1 MERYEKNEYRL
12 PWRLAQNQIRA
23 SGGREMDRFRGITP
37 PTDRPN
43 GAEAWVGSV
52 TRANGATPENPN
64 LGCAEVLLPDGRRR
78 YLFEAIAA
86 EPELALG
93 PAHLARYGTDL
104 GMLVKL
110 LDAKTPF
117 LLQCHPTRE
126 NADRFWNSNYG
137 KEECWY
143 IIGVRD
149 DAPEPPYILLGF
161 REGVSREGFE
171 QAYRAGDIAALEAMC
186 HKIEVRPGECYF
198 IPGGVPHALGA
209 GCFVAEIQE
218 PSDLTAVPIAQQA
231 LLEFRRRANPKGVF
245 VPEDEALYERRMLNS
260 FHYAGAP
267 LAGTLAR
274 CKSAMPL
281 LREEPGGREQEIFGA
296 AQTQC
301 FSCTLVQ
308 VHGTFRKTDTHDA
321 QICLILDGSG
331 ELVCGG
337 ERMLVRRADEIF
349 FPCAATD
356 VRMEGTFSCILCN
369 PGLSAQYRPHAEE
382 TEEERTRL

>member
-93 PAHLARYGTDL
+93 SAHLARYGTDL

-126 NADRFWNSNYG
+126 NANRFWNSNYG

-186 HKIEVRPGECYF
+186 HKIEVKPGETWF
-198 IPGGVPHALGA
+198 VPAGMPHALGA
-209 GCFVAEIQE
+209 GCFVIEVQE
-218 PSDLTAVPIAQQA
+218 PSDLTAVPVPQQT
-231 LLEFRRRANPKGVF
+231 LIDFRRRANPRGVF
-245 VPEDEALYERRMLNS
+245 SPMEEKLYERRTLESFDYTGYTLEEIKARCLSLNPVVRRGTWGEKRELIGGGQTPYFTCDQWRVKGS
-260 FHYAGAP
+260 AP
-267 LAGTLAR
+267 LENSGMIRIGLVTEGSGALKTPLGTL
-274 CKSAMPL
+274 PL
-281 LREEPGGREQEIFGA
+281 QRGTELFFPYDVPGMTLEGEL
-296 AQTQC
+296 
-301 FSCTLVQ
+301 TLVLCSPE
-308 VHGTFRKTDTHDA
+308 KT
-321 QICLILDGSG
+321 
-331 ELVCGG
+331 
-337 ERMLVRRADEIF
+337 
-349 FPCAATD
+349 
-356 VRMEGTFSCILCN
+356 
-369 PGLSAQYRPHAEE
+369 
-382 TEEERTRL
+382 